1 MSIHIRWSFHTYA
14 GCVDIPSVAFLILCC
29 VAISLTPWWSFVIYN
44 NPPFAYEPLKSLS
57 QMFYTL
63 MVIHN
68 NPLFVYEPLKSLS
81 QMFSRGVLGWS
92 SVQICTWAPQM
103 FFRGVL
109 EWSSVQLCTWAPAF
123 TPLSFLVGFW
133 LVWAIV
139 WSPFFCARAPAVT
152 NRHSLVGIWLVSN
165 CWEPFFY
172 A

>member
-123 TPLSFLVGFW
+123 TLPSFLVGF
-133 LVWAIV
+133 
-139 WSPFFCARAPAVT
+139 CPAVHMGPCFHPLIIPSGVLSSCAHGPLLSPPY
-152 NRHSLVGIWLVSN
+152 HS
-165 CWEPFFY
+165 
-172 A
+172 